1 MDLGK
6 FFARRRAVFLGPAV
20 VELALAV
27 ALTADGEGA
36 TGALLVLAAV
46 LTMFTW
52 WSLNGRSLRR

>member
-6 FFARRRAVFLGPAV
+6 FFVRRRILFLGPAV

-27 ALTADGEGA
+27 ALTADGQGA
-36 TGALLVLAAV
+36 AGALLFLAAV
-46 LTMFTW
+46 LTVFTW